1 MIEEC
6 VKRTESPDQN
16 DALFSRK
23 SSHSYSSRGRNQ
35 FYGGNRYNNNPRDN
49 GAHNQRRSN
58 RPSQMQGVKCFKCQ
72 KFGHIVKNCP
82 LNKRP
87 NESNI
92 TEEKE
97 QVQSGNDG
105 IALTSMPNVKAGND
119 QWFIDSGAAKHMTF
133 QRNIITDYKKY
144 KEL

>member
-49 GAHNQRRSN
+49 GARNQRRSN

-92 TEEKE
+92 TEEKSKFKVE
-97 QVQSGNDG
+97 
-105 IALTSMPNVKAGND
+105 M
-119 QWFIDSGAAKHMTF
+119 M
-133 QRNIITDYKKY
+133 
-144 KEL
+144 E